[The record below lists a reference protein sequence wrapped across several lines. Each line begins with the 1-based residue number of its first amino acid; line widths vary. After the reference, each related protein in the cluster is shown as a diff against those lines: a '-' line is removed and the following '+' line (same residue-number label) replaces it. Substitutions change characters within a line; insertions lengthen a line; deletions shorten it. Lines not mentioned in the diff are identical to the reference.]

1 MRRALQDT
9 KENLAEFVQQ
19 GDYSLLLIGAADND
33 VPWVL
38 KVQEQLAAETP
49 GTLYFAFADA
59 FTTQEEYALAIA
71 NRLTLLLT
79 LENEQRQAD
88 GRKTLQPFPDAMLA
102 ERTAPKQRLLLA
114 FEHMFGWLSDL
125 TEQRVVLTLTPL
137 AEPPPDY
144 YRFISEFAIHDG
156 VREAWMDNGRVIAR
170 DERATHAT
178 ALALYDTRADGMLAF
193 DVDFST
199 DAMAASMARDAVD
212 PRLSLAERMQN
223 HLQLAMIDMS
233 YQRYDESIQKYT
245 VLYEY
250 YARLGAPLMQALC
263 LQGVG
268 DCLRLAG
275 QPRSA
280 HEKYQQGLALAL
292 KAKPAVP
299 VPAPPLADG
308 SPNPNPGLHPSAPP
322 ILLNLLLA
330 AGETSM
336 TLGAYQDSESYYDSA
351 SRMAAR
357 CMNPFAAADALERQG
372 DAALARG
379 DHGAAQAAWRDADNV
394 AKSCK
399 YYERRESV
407 LGRQKQLYDGARMFA
422 KAAGVQRELE
432 LVRTLREHPEL
443 EAKAEA
449 AATGGAEAQPEQ
461 VAPLAG
467 PEPKPA
473 PTAQASPTSPSSAGA
488 AA

>member
-1 MRRALQDT
+1 MRRALRDT

-19 GDYSLLLIGAADND
+19 GDYCLLLIGTADND

-59 FTTQEEYALAIA
+59 FTTKEAYALSIG
-71 NRLTLLLT
+71 NRLQMLLA

-88 GRKTLQPFPDAMLA
+88 GREALQPFPDSMLA
-102 ERTAPKQRLLLA
+102 NRTPPKQRLLIA
-114 FEHMFGWLSDL
+114 FEHMMRWLTDL
-125 TEQRVVLTLTPL
+125 TEQRVVMTLMPL

-144 YRFISEFAIHDG
+144 YRFVSEFAIHGG
-156 VREAWMDNGRVIAR
+156 VREPWMDNGRILAR
-170 DERATHAT
+170 DERATHVT
-178 ALALYDTRADGMLAF
+178 SLSLYDVRAEGMLAF
-193 DVDFST
+193 DVNFST
-199 DAMAASMARDAVD
+199 DAMAASMSQDAVD
-212 PRLSLAERMQN
+212 PSLPLAERMQN
-223 HLQLAMIDMS
+223 YLQLAMIDMS
-233 YQRYDESIQKYT
+233 YKRYEESIQKYT

-250 YARLGAPLMQALC
+250 YARMEAPLMQALC
-263 LQGVG
+263 VLGVG
-268 DCLRLAG
+268 DCLRIAG
-275 QPRSA
+275 QPQVA
-280 HEKYQQGLALAL
+280 LEKYQQGLALAL
-292 KAKPAVP
+292 NAKPPVP

-379 DHGAAQAAWRDADNV
+379 DHGAALAAWTDADNV

-399 YYERRESV
+399 YHDRRESV
-407 LGRQKQLYDGARMFA
+407 LGRQKQLYEGARMYA
-422 KAAGVQRELE
+422 KAAGAQRELE
-432 LVRTLREHPEL
+432 MVRYLREHPEL
-443 EAKAEA
+443 QAKAAAEAKAE
-449 AATGGAEAQPEQ
+449 T
-461 VAPLAG
+461 
-467 PEPKPA
+467 EPKA
-473 PTAQASPTSPSSAGA
+473 EGARTAGA

>member
-19 GDYSLLLIGAADND
+19 GDYCLLLIGTADND

-38 KVQEQLAAETP
+38 KLQEQLAAETP

-59 FTTQEEYALAIA
+59 FTTREEYALAIA
-71 NRLTLLLT
+71 TRLQVLLA

-88 GRKTLQPFPDAMLA
+88 GREPLEPFPESMLSA
-102 ERTAPKQRLLLA
+102 RTSPKQRLLVA
-114 FEHMFGWLSDL
+114 FEHMQRWLTDL
-125 TEQRVVLTLTPL
+125 SEQRVVMTLMPL
-137 AEPPPDY
+137 SEPPPGY
-144 YRFISEFAIHDG
+144 YQFVSELAIHGG
-156 VREAWMDNGRVIAR
+156 VREPWMDNGRVIAR
-170 DERATHAT
+170 DERATHVT
-178 ALALYDTRADGMLAF
+178 SLSLYDAQADGMLAC
-193 DVDFST
+193 DVNFST
-199 DAMAASMARDAVD
+199 DAMAASMAKDAVD
-212 PRLSLAERMQN
+212 PSLPLAERMQN

-233 YQRYDESIQKYT
+233 YERYDESIQKYT

-250 YARLGAPLMQALC
+250 YARMEAPLMQALC
-263 LQGVG
+263 LLGVG

-275 QPRSA
+275 QLKLA
-280 HEKYQQGLALAL
+280 LEKYQQGLALAL
-292 KAKPAVP
+292 NAKPPVP
-299 VPAPPLADG
+299 APAPPLADG

-322 ILLNLLLA
+322 ILLNLLLM
-330 AGETSM
+330 AGDTSM
-336 TLGAYQDSESYYDSA
+336 TLGSYSESESYYDSA

-379 DHGAAQAAWRDADNV
+379 DHAAAQAAWTDADNV

-399 YYERRESV
+399 YLERRESV
-407 LGRQKQLYDGARMFA
+407 LVRQKQLYEGARMFA

-432 LVRTLREHPEL
+432 LVRYLREHPEL
-443 EAKAEA
+443 RAQADAEAKAAGEA
-449 AATGGAEAQPEQ
+449 KAGQPPGEAKAGQPAKANLE
-461 VAPLAG
+461 
-467 PEPKPA
+467 
-473 PTAQASPTSPSSAGA
+473 SPNSAGA